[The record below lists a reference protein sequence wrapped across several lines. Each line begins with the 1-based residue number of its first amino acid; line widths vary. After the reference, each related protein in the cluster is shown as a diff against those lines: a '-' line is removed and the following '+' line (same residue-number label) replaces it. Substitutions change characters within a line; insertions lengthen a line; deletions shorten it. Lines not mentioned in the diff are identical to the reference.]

1 MCSVYESFCPS
12 TEREGYLL
20 KGSED
25 NISNNIYNS
34 DCTELNYITI
44 SIHVPFTST
53 IRLQQPFIRSNTS
66 CEYYVLKLPKINASS
81 NIVLLHTDSSIYRIT
96 HTYKCLVKYIYS
108 GWSRTLFFIFAMD
121 ILDKGKRGLA
131 LNLIDFLHE
140 YSNTTTIHF

>member
-25 NISNNIYNS
+25 NISNTIYNS

-66 CEYYVLKLPKINASS
+66 CEHYVLKLPKINASS
-81 NIVLLHTDSSIYRIT
+81 NILVLHTDSSIYSTT
-96 HTYKCLVKYIYS
+96 HTYKCLVKYIYMGGVGHYFS
-108 GWSRTLFFIFAMD
+108 FLQWTFRTKA
-121 ILDKGKRGLA
+121 KRFSIK
-131 LNLIDFLHE
+131 ID
-140 YSNTTTIHF
+140 

>member
-25 NISNNIYNS
+25 NISNTIYNS
-34 DCTELNYITI
+34 YCTELNYITI

-53 IRLQQPFIRSNTS
+53 FRLQQPFIRSNTS
-66 CEYYVLKLPKINASS
+66 CEHYVLKLPKINASS
-81 NIVLLHTDSSIYRIT
+81 NIVLLHTDSSIYSN
-96 HTYKCLVKYIYS
+96 TYIQKLSQIHIF

-121 ILDKGKRGLA
+121 ILDKGKRFSIKL
-131 LNLIDFLHE
+131 D
-140 YSNTTTIHF
+140 